1 MSTSSDKPVRL
12 IGLAGTVNFRD
23 IGGYPTKDGRSVR
36 WETLFRADSLNRLT
50 SGDHAEIRRLG
61 IATVIDLRT
70 TAEVEEGHFD
80 DKATPVDF
88 LHLPLMESV
97 PDPEAFRTQPGLLAS
112 TYVTMLE
119 DAGHHVASAIE
130 ALAAPDSLPAIVHC
144 TAGKDR
150 TGVLVA
156 LILGLLGVDDE
167 LIIEDYA
174 LSSKSMHQLK
184 ERLAERYPDAADE
197 ILAADEVFSAAPEN
211 MEYLLS
217 TIRERWGTTED
228 LAIDLEISEQ
238 TISQLRDAL
247 LEPRH

>member
-1 MSTSSDKPVRL
+1 MSSSTDKPARL

-23 IGGYPTKDGRSVR
+23 IGGYPNADGRSVK

-80 DKATPVDF
+80 AEATPVDF

-97 PDPEAFRTQPGLLAS
+97 PDPEAFRTQPGLLSS
-112 TYVTMLE
+112 TYVEML
-119 DAGHHVASAIE
+119 DTAGAHVVRAIE
-130 ALAAPDSLPAIVHC
+130 ALASPGGLPAIVHC

-150 TGVLVA
+150 TGVLIA
-156 LILGLLGVDDE
+156 LVLGLLGVDDE
-167 LIIEDYA
+167 LIVEDYA
-174 LSSKSMHQLK
+174 LSAASMHQLK

-197 ILAADEVFSAAPEN
+197 ILEDDEVFSAAPEN
-211 MEYLLS
+211 MEHLLT
-217 TIRERWGTTED
+217 TITARWGSTEA
-228 LAIDLEISEQ
+228 LAIDLGISEQ
-238 TISQLRDAL
+238 TIAQLRAAL
-247 LEPRH
+247 LEPLR